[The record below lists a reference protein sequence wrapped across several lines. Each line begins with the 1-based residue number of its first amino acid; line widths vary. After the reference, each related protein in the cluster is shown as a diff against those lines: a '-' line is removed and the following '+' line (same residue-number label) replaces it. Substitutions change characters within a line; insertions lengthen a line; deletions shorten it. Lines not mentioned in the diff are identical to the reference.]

1 MDTIEMDRF
10 NPLVLIAEDDPDDQ
24 LMLHDAFNEAC
35 PDCQLKFV
43 GDGVEL
49 IERLTDDSHSA
60 HVPLPDLL
68 LLDLNMPLKDGRQA
82 LQELRSNPCFATLP
96 IVVLTT
102 SSSDEDKNACIAAGA
117 NNYVVKPSSFTELL
131 HIVGTLQQYWNR
143 HD

>member
-1 MDTIEMDRF
+1 M
-10 NPLVLIAEDDPDDQ
+10 PL
-24 LMLHDAFNEAC
+24 
-35 PDCQLKFV
+35 LKPTRTV

-49 IERLTDDSHSA
+49 IERLTGDSHSA

-117 NNYVVKPSSFTELL
+117 NDYVVKPSSFTELL
-131 HIVGTLQQYWNR
+131 HIVETLQQYWNR